1 MAIAAPA
8 AVPGSRSRLRRA
20 QWQCRVPARILGR
33 LCGARGGEPQAQT
46 ARVEL
51 GPGRSR
57 HGCRWS
63 GRASVAVRDVP
74 RGEGEHG
81 PQDAGGESRSADE
94 AGNDEGVGDL
104 VANAGGQDGGQVVHD
119 RPQAA
124 GAAGSASKA
133 SAARSPKKAPTAPAK
148 TTKAPAKRSAS
159 AAGNRAAAARTTPT
173 KKTQPVKGSPNKVAA
188 RSASAT
194 ATKRATKAPT
204 RAAASAPV
212 AIAVPRDSEWTAR
225 ELAQVRSQLVAQ
237 LSEMQSE
244 YDQSLLD
251 LDELQSSSTDGAGD
265 DQADAG
271 SKTFEREQELS
282 IAANRLDLLTQIKRA
297 VERIDAGTYGYC
309 ESCGKPIPKA
319 RLKAF
324 PMATLDVA
332 CKQREERR

>member
-1 MAIAAPA
+1 MA
-8 AVPGSRSRLRRA
+8 AV
-20 QWQCRVPARILGR
+20 GR
-33 LCGARGGEPQAQT
+33 G
-46 ARVEL
+46 
-51 GPGRSR
+51 
-57 HGCRWS
+57 
-63 GRASVAVRDVP
+63 GRASRSGTSSRAAKATTVTKVP
-74 RGEGEHG
+74 AAKAAR
-81 PQDAGGESRSADE
+81 PTKRATTKASATPARAKASKTAAKSSTTSRK
-94 AGNDEGVGDL
+94 
-104 VANAGGQDGGQVVHD
+104 
-119 RPQAA
+119 
-124 GAAGSASKA
+124 ASKA
-133 SAARSPKKAPTAPAK
+133 AAATTAKATAATSSKKAAVAPAK
-148 TTKAPAKRSAS
+148 PAKSAVK
-159 AAGNRAAAARTTPT
+159 AATPSTRTRTAAATRNAPT
-173 KKTQPVKGSPNKVAA
+173 KKTAPRKASPNKRAA
-188 RSASAT
+188 RATSAT
-194 ATKRATKAPT
+194 ATKRAPKPPN
-204 RAAASAPV
+204 RSPESAPV

-225 ELAQVRSQLVAQ
+225 ELAQVRAQLLGQ

>member
-1 MAIAAPA
+1 MA
-8 AVPGSRSRLRRA
+8 AV
-20 QWQCRVPARILGR
+20 GR
-33 LCGARGGEPQAQT
+33 G
-46 ARVEL
+46 
-51 GPGRSR
+51 
-57 HGCRWS
+57 
-63 GRASVAVRDVP
+63 GRASRSGTPRAAKTDDGHQDV
-74 RGEGEHG
+74 
-81 PQDAGGESRSADE
+81 GGESRPTYKASD
-94 AGNDEGVGDL
+94 DEGVGDI
-104 VANAGGQDGGQVVHD
+104 VANPGVQDRRKDVRDHAQDGKSDGTCGQDKRRDVLGRRRRSAGQVDEGSGESHD
-119 RPQAA
+119 SRH
-124 GAAGSASKA
+124 GR
-133 SAARSPKKAPTAPAK
+133 AARRPP
-148 TTKAPAKRSAS
+148 
-159 AAGNRAAAARTTPT
+159 AARRRRRQHRPRRHR
-173 KKTQPVKGSPNKVAA
+173 A
-188 RSASAT
+188 RAPPAPHRLT
-194 ATKRATKAPT
+194 ATKRSTKIST
-204 RAAASAPV
+204 KTTASTEV

-225 ELAQVRSQLVAQ
+225 ELAQVRAQLVAQ

-244 YDQSLLD
+244 YNQSLIE